1 MGIFVINLKLL
12 HCMYVPSVEVAISK
26 LMIKLLLANNN
37 KNLANVCFCVLKLA
51 VLLKIISFSDKAL
64 VCRFILILMYADT
77 YITHKLY
84 TSEVSRLFYYI
95 WCCRYLEVNLKSRV
109 FYLVLWLTKMSLIQG
124 WEGTTL
130 FWHLCYLAWNNQVCL
145 FLSYK

>member
-64 VCRFILILMYADT
+64 VCRFILILMW
-77 YITHKLY
+77 
-84 TSEVSRLFYYI
+84 RLFYYI
-95 WCCRYLEVNLKSRV
+95 CCCRYLEVNLKSRV

-145 FLSYK
+145 FLTYI